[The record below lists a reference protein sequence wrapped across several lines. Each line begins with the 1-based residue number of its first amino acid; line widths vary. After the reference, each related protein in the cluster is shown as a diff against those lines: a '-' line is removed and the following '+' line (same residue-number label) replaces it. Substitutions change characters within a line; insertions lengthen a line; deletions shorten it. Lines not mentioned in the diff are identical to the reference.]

1 MRGPLRLLG
10 LLLLVPLGIA
20 PTTLAPLPARA
31 QPAPSADTD
40 QAQDKD
46 DADDETSKG
55 TLVVTARSQKG
66 GAIADVAVTIDTKPM
81 GELEDGEM
89 TLTNNPGGRHA
100 IAIAAPGYQ
109 RFEQSVIV
117 REGERTRLD
126 ALLVA
131 EVQRAKPPLWKWT
144 LGVSVS
150 VLVAAGAYGLYG
162 HSREFANRDAIVIS
176 GAPNPDG
183 GFYANPTPIQT
194 NDCGKST
201 AEIAFIRHAVVL
213 NQDRFDRMCTW
224 RDKTFIALG
233 FGGVGLIGAFVSL
246 YMLTTDRRADPGGLG
261 IVPTVTPHGG
271 GASLS
276 LTW

>member
-1 MRGPLRLLG
+1 MRAPLRPLG
-10 LLLLVPLGIA
+10 LLLLVLPGIA
-20 PTTLAPLPARA
+20 LTTVAPVSARA

-40 QAQDKD
+40 RAKDKD

-66 GAIADVAVTIDTKPM
+66 AIAEVAVTIDAKPM

-89 TLTNNPGGRHA
+89 TLTNIPGGRHA
-100 IAIAAPGYQ
+100 IVIEAPGYQ
-109 RFEQSVIV
+109 RFEQSVTV
-117 REGERTRLD
+117 QEGERARLD

-131 EVQRAKPPLWKWT
+131 EVPRAKPPLWKWT

-150 VLVAAGAYGLYG
+150 MLVAAGAYGLYG
-162 HSREFANRDAIVIS
+162 HSREFANRDAIVVS

-194 NDCGKST
+194 NDCGKNT

-233 FGGVGLIGAFVSL
+233 LGGVGLIGAFVSL